1 LLKER
6 LNFGLIPDR
15 VWAANYLG
23 APYERE
29 LTDSVEMAKAQAE
42 QIAADII
49 AQGGTVSFEGEL
61 IKDSTAIALIAYL
74 QRMGKDLFAPAPVA
88 SPGAEPPA
96 APADGS
102 VPPADEPSKEAT
114 TNTVAVAA
122 SAGDK
127 E

>member
-1 LLKER
+1 
-6 LNFGLIPDR
+6 
-15 VWAANYLG
+15 
-23 APYERE
+23 
-29 LTDSVEMAKAQAE
+29 MAKAQAE

-74 QRMGKDLFAPAPVA
+74 QRMGKDLFAPAPA
-88 SPGAEPPA
+88 AEPA
-96 APADGS
+96 TAPADGS
-102 VPPADEPSKEAT
+102 APPTDEPSKET
-114 TNTVAVAA
+114 TNTVAVAT